1 MATHSSN
8 PAWKVLW
15 TEEPGR
21 LQLTG
26 SLELD
31 MTQRLN
37 HKAPPPTAN
46 GPIPFQAKHLAASSG
61 SLPTLL
67 SAVSPLSPSSL
78 PWAPLD
84 PVPQMPLALPPL
96 CSCHILYVAPLQ
108 FLAALGSFD

>member
-21 LQLTG
+21 LQFMG

-46 GPIPFQAKHLAASSG
+46 GPIPFQARHLAASSG
-61 SLPTLL
+61 SLPTFLKVLSLL
-67 SAVSPLSPSSL
+67 CPHPLSLGP
-78 PWAPLD
+78 PWILSPK
-84 PVPQMPLALPPL
+84 
-96 CSCHILYVAPLQ
+96 CH
-108 FLAALGSFD
+108 